1 MNLYEMF
8 DWVEICVDIY
18 DFIIVKYLKLYICF
32 GDCILNYL
40 LSVVGGCFN
49 EDFFEYFII

>member
-40 LSVVGGCFN
+40 LSVVGGGVLMKIFL
-49 EDFFEYFII
+49 DIL

>member
-40 LSVVGGCFN
+40 LSVVGGSFN
-49 EDFFEYFII
+49 EDFFGYFIN